1 MDIAFFLITLAVTLA
16 IGVPV
21 AFAIAVSALGLLV
34 LFSDGLP
41 VEAVLVLMATRIYT
55 GSDSFPLLAM
65 PLFFL
70 AGSLMEAAGISD
82 RLVRLGI
89 ALVGWMRGGLAMVGV
104 VASMFMSTVSG
115 SASADAAAVGS
126 VVIPA
131 LKKRGYSAEFAA
143 ALVASS
149 GSLGPIIPP
158 SILLVIYGSL
168 TNTSISQL
176 FLAGVIP
183 GVLVGAGL
191 IALCFVLAMLRGYP
205 KEDRMP
211 LSAIVRVTFEAL
223 IPLAAPLLVLGGIF
237 AGIFTAT
244 ESAMVAALYSLLVG
258 TFVYRTLNWRTVLT
272 ICYDTALASSRVMFI
287 IGVAAFV
294 GWVMAREQIPQR
306 IGEQLLTVS
315 DNPTVMLLI
324 INVLVLIFGM
334 FLEATAI
341 LVILLPTL
349 MPIVLHFGIDPVFF
363 GVILIINLAIGTVTP
378 PLGICLFVTSAI
390 AEVPFQRCIREVLP
404 FLAVMIG
411 VLALLTYAPGLVLWL
426 PRLLGQ

>member
-1 MDIAFFLITLAVTLA
+1 MDITFFLITLAVTLA

-21 AFAIAVSALGLLV
+21 AFAIAVGALGLLV

-41 VEAVLVLMATRIYT
+41 PEAVLVLMATRIYT

-126 VVIPA
+126 VIIPA

-158 SILLVIYGSL
+158 SILFVIYGSL

-183 GVLVGAGL
+183 GIVVGAGL
-191 IALCFVLAMLRGYP
+191 IGLCFVLAMVRGYP

-211 LSAIVRVTFEAL
+211 LGAIIRVLFEAL
-223 IPLAAPLLVLGGIF
+223 IPLAAPLIVLGGIF

-258 TFVYRTLNWRTVLT
+258 VFVYRTLNWKNILT
-272 ICYDTALASSRVMFI
+272 LCYDTALASSRVMFI

-315 DNPTVMLLI
+315 DSPAVMLLI

-349 MPIVLHFGIDPVFF
+349 MPVVLHFGIDPVFF

-378 PLGICLFVTSAI
+378 PLGICLFVTSSI
-390 AEVPFQRCIREVLP
+390 AEVPFERCIREVLP
-404 FLAVMIG
+404 FLAVMIAT
-411 VLALLTYAPGLVLWL
+411 LALLTYMPELVLWL
-426 PRLLGQ
+426 PRMLTQ

>member
-1 MDIAFFLITLAVTLA
+1 
-16 IGVPV
+16 
-21 AFAIAVSALGLLV
+21 
-34 LFSDGLP
+34 
-41 VEAVLVLMATRIYT
+41 
-55 GSDSFPLLAM
+55 
-65 PLFFL
+65 
-70 AGSLMEAAGISD
+70 
-82 RLVRLGI
+82 
-89 ALVGWMRGGLAMVGV
+89 
-104 VASMFMSTVSG
+104 
-115 SASADAAAVGS
+115 
-126 VVIPA
+126 
-131 LKKRGYSAEFAA
+131 
-143 ALVASS
+143 
-149 GSLGPIIPP
+149 
-158 SILLVIYGSL
+158 
-168 TNTSISQL
+168 
-176 FLAGVIP
+176 
-183 GVLVGAGL
+183 
-191 IALCFVLAMLRGYP
+191 MLRGYP

-211 LSAIVRVTFEAL
+211 LGAIVRVTFEAL

-426 PRLLGQ
+426 PRLLAQ

>member
-1 MDIAFFLITLAVTLA
+1 MDIAFFLITLAITLA

-21 AFAIAVSALGLLV
+21 AFAVAVGALGLLV

-41 VEAVLVLMATRIYT
+41 PEAVLVLMATRIYT

-70 AGSLMEAAGISD
+70 AGGLMEAAGISD

-126 VVIPA
+126 VIIPA

-143 ALVASS
+143 ALVASA

-176 FLAGVIP
+176 FLAGVVP
-183 GVLVGAGL
+183 GIVVGVGL
-191 IALCFVLAMLRGYP
+191 IAVCFVLAMIRGYP

-211 LSAIVRVTFEAL
+211 IRAIARVLFEAL
-223 IPLAAPLLVLGGIF
+223 IPLTAPLIVLGGIF

-258 TFVYRTLNWRTVLT
+258 VFVYRTLNWRKVLAL
-272 ICYDTALASSRVMFI
+272 CYDTALASSRVMFI

-294 GWVMAREQIPQR
+294 SWVMAREQIPQR

-315 DNPTVMLLI
+315 DSPTVMLLV

-334 FLEATAI
+334 FLEASAI

-349 MPIVLHFGIDPVFF
+349 MPVVLHFGIDPVFF

-378 PLGICLFVTSAI
+378 PLGICLFVTSSI
-390 AEVPFQRCIREVLP
+390 AEVPLERCIREVLP
-404 FLAVMIG
+404 FLCVMIG
-411 VLALLTYAPGLVLWL
+411 TLALLTYMPALVLWL
-426 PRLLGQ
+426 PRLLIP